1 MSSTED
7 GKTDVAG
14 ECATAPA
21 SATRTSSS
29 TAPTNANLALSN
41 PSSRKPRKRAKVT
54 FTAEVISK
62 DDTGNGSKVVVKEE
76 HGIFLGPLLG
86 RMVVSSDPKQ
96 EATDTPEAT
105 MSSCRPVVSFE
116 SDCLTNEK
124 LASIESPHG
133 ILKPADSA
141 QPLGDSNVNYD
152 NLVVQMG
159 LIKCGHRYRSVVP
172 VPDHWKQE
180 GDKAAIPHK
189 EAADQINTQSC
200 ESYDMDVRISEDSLD
215 DDLRG
220 EVQTEYA
227 DASESTELPLR
238 QHHVSITLS
247 ARRRGPYRGRF
258 VLELT
263 RRQGGKIKSQS
274 TSLSGSAQEMGEI
287 RESRPD
293 SNTTASLASKAA
305 PIPQKCLMSLQV
317 DATIMGKDMGTPKL
331 RNGVVCLGKMVGY
344 DSDEETEWQGFD

>member
-1 MSSTED
+1 M
-7 GKTDVAG
+7 
-14 ECATAPA
+14 
-21 SATRTSSS
+21 
-29 TAPTNANLALSN
+29 
-41 PSSRKPRKRAKVT
+41 
-54 FTAEVISK
+54 
-62 DDTGNGSKVVVKEE
+62 
-76 HGIFLGPLLG
+76 
-86 RMVVSSDPKQ
+86 
-96 EATDTPEAT
+96 
-105 MSSCRPVVSFE
+105 
-116 SDCLTNEK
+116 
-124 LASIESPHG
+124 
-133 ILKPADSA
+133 
-141 QPLGDSNVNYD
+141 NYD

-180 GDKAAIPHK
+180 GHKAAIPHK

-200 ESYDMDVRISEDSLD
+200 ESYDMDVRITEDSLD